1 MLLQYIN
8 KMNYVLGTSAS
19 ASFFSCSLG
28 RIYWGVLRAGVQL
41 SLFFCHRKLKSDH
54 SGLGQMWN
62 QSPRSIFLPE
72 IFKGVGWS
80 RVWKNHG
87 SRVRAVLQSWLGK
100 AWRFTAVTGTIGPSL
115 TLDPFLISLYSFFI
129 SIHFFQITGPVFSP
143 TGCRKWAGFVFD
155 VGSKIQ
161 AGGLIAVSLAWVF

>member
-1 MLLQYIN
+1 MPRPRSSHALWGGSTEECLE
-8 KMNYVLGTSAS
+8 LGCN
-19 ASFFSCSLG
+19 F
-28 RIYWGVLRAGVQL
+28 
-41 SLFFCHRKLKSDH
+41 LFFLPPKIKVRPFWIRSDVKPEPQEH
-54 SGLGQMWN
+54 
-62 QSPRSIFLPE
+62 FLPE

-161 AGGLIAVSLAWVF
+161 AGGLIAVSLAWVFNYIF